1 MKNTISSVKEKVKTS
16 GKNSTKTSNA
26 TDIPLMNIDGINFGS
41 DDYYNDFYDGDFE
54 LVDDAVIP
62 YQEEDNEWFSDTSF
76 ENPSSSGVIIHDE
89 KSIASEGSY
98 GLKVQQPSPVH
109 SGTFSSKICLVQKF

>member
-1 MKNTISSVKEKVKTS
+1 MIKQFHFNVFNVLAVF
-16 GKNSTKTSNA
+16 SNIIIN
-26 TDIPLMNIDGINFGS
+26 IPLMNIDGINFGS

-76 ENPSSSGVIIHDE
+76 ENPN
-89 KSIASEGSY
+89 
-98 GLKVQQPSPVH
+98 LQ
-109 SGTFSSKICLVQKF
+109 L